1 MKVAIFTGGLLMF
14 LVPLALAAEPATQPD
29 EMDRI
34 NYSLGYQIGGDLKQ
48 QQVDIREQMLLQG
61 MRDAMQGEPTLLTQ
75 DEMKQ
80 VLVALKK
87 KVLKQQGVQREQT
100 LREGRDFL
108 VANAKREGVVALPSG
123 LQYQVLVPGQGKQP
137 GPDDRV
143 RVEYRGMRLDGQEF
157 DRSAE
162 GAPVE
167 FSLSQVI
174 PGWREALPL
183 MAEGAKWK
191 LFVPPDLAFGERGP
205 LADQTVI
212 FEVKLV
218 KVLGQTAKP

>member
-14 LVPLALAAEPATQPD
+14 LVPLALAAEPATKPD

-75 DEMKQ
+75 DEMRQ

-87 KVLKQQGVQREQT
+87 QVLKQQGVQREQT

-108 VANAKREGVVALPSG
+108 AANAKREGVVVLASG

-162 GAPVE
+162 GAPAE

-218 KVLGQTAKP
+218 KVLGGAAKP